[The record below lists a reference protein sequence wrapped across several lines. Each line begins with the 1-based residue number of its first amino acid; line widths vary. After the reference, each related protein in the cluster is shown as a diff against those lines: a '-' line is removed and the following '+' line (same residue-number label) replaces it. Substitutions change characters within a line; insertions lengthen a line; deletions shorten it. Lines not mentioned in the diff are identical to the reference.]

1 MTPFTSPSSPMEMCH
16 EITDKP
22 LFIKNKY
29 TEKIIQISWKK

>member
-1 MTPFTSPSSPMEMCH
+1 MTPFTPPSSPMERCP

-29 TEKIIQISWKK
+29 TEKIIQISWNK